1 MKKIIAYAL
10 LLSVLLS
17 CTKENPYMTKQ
28 AIAAVDCFC
37 GEYQIISIETVDG
50 AIDLDGDGIRSVDLM
65 SEMQK
70 TGWLGYSDP
79 FDELLSVVNPK
90 TDKERTATIRLYFP
104 TGAIGTV
111 PVIPQT
117 TRMVSVQ
124 FAYDVDDEGTITAPA
139 GGAFVGAAGQYD
151 YNSVQDV
158 NFEILDNWDL
168 GLSGIIYLYDR
179 SDNAFVYRK
188 VRTIYHCIST
198 KQKTTK

>member
-10 LLSVLLS
+10 LLFVLLS

-28 AIAAVDCFC
+28 AIAAVDRFC
-37 GEYQIISIETVDG
+37 GEYQMTSIETVDG
-50 AIDLDGDGIRSVDLM
+50 TIDLDGDGIKSNDLM
-65 SEMQK
+65 SEMQN

-79 FDELLSVVNPK
+79 FDKLLSVVNPK
-90 TDKERTATIRLYFP
+90 TDRDRTATVQLYFP
-104 TGAIGTV
+104 TGAVGSK
-111 PVIPQT
+111 PVIPQSA
-117 TRMVSVQ
+117 RIVSVQ
-124 FAYDVDDEGTITAPA
+124 FAYDVDDDGTITAPV
-139 GGAFVGAAGQYD
+139 GAFVGATGQYD

-188 VRTIYHCIST
+188 VRVIYHCVST

>member
-28 AIAAVDCFC
+28 AIAAVDRFC

-104 TGAIGTV
+104 TGAIGTD
-111 PVIPQT
+111 PVIQQT

-124 FAYDVDDEGTITAPA
+124 FAYDVDDEGTITAPE

-151 YNSVQDV
+151 YNSVQDA
-158 NFEILDNWDL
+158 NFEILDNWNL
-168 GLSGIIYLYDR
+168 CLSGTIYLYDR

-198 KQKTTK
+198 KQKSTK

>member
-1 MKKIIAYAL
+1 MKKIISYAL
-10 LLSVLLS
+10 LLFVLLS

-28 AIAAVDCFC
+28 AIAAVDRFC
-37 GEYQIISIETVDG
+37 GEYQIISIETIDG

-70 TGWLGYSDP
+70 TGWLGYSNP

-90 TDKERTATIRLYFP
+90 TDKGRTATIQLFFP
-104 TGAIGTV
+104 TGAVGTV
-111 PVIPQT
+111 PDIPQT
-117 TRMVSVQ
+117 ACMVSVL
-124 FAYDVDDEGTITAPA
+124 FAYDVDDEGIITAPV
-139 GGAFVGAAGQYD
+139 GAFFGAAGQYD

-179 SDNAFVYRK
+179 SDNAFVYRR
-188 VRTIYHCIST
+188 VRVIYHCVST
-198 KQKTTK
+198 KQKTAK

>member
-28 AIAAVDCFC
+28 AIAAVDRFC
-37 GEYQIISIETVDG
+37 GEYQMTSVETVDG
-50 AIDLDGDGIRSVDLM
+50 TIDLDGDGIKSNDLM
-65 SEMQK
+65 SEMQN

-79 FDELLSVVNPK
+79 FDKLLSVVNPK
-90 TDKERTATIRLYFP
+90 TDRDRTATVQLYFP
-104 TGAIGTV
+104 TGAVGSK
-111 PVIPQT
+111 PVIPQSA
-117 TRMVSVQ
+117 RIVSVQ
-124 FAYDVDDEGTITAPA
+124 FAYDVNDDGTITAPV
-139 GGAFVGAAGQYD
+139 GAFVGATGQYD

-188 VRTIYHCIST
+188 VRVIYHCVST